1 MDRSTGAFVIVIVCV
16 LVLLMGAF
24 KAKMEW
30 IINFILRGVAGV
42 AGIYFINLFLQNQEI
57 SVRVGVNAVSVLTSG
72 LLGFPGL
79 LLLYGINFYH
89 YL

>member
-1 MDRSTGAFVIVIVCV
+1 MSGSTGAFIIIAVCV

-42 AGIYFINLFLQNQEI
+42 LGIYFFNIFLQNQNINAE
-57 SVRVGVNAVSVLTSG
+57 VGINAVSVLTSG
-72 LLGFPGL
+72 FLGLPGL
-79 LLLYGINFYH
+79 LLLYGINFFKF
-89 YL
+89 L